1 LINSSIKIKELF
13 EDTETSIA
21 DMIITKF
28 ELGQVSY
35 DEARKE
41 LKEKGLDEWIQELN
55 MADELQKDKKK
66 MH

>member
-1 LINSSIKIKELF
+1 MINSSIKIKELF